1 MTRVFVNGNIVR
13 IWWIVWM
20 CIVSAWRLLI
30 RCLVKQLPNWG
41 IICRIGDW
49 RCRNWCILHCPF
61 SLTLTDWNIPI
72 SSILIQLGLIEKCN
86 VHQTAFFYQ
95 MLNLVDTSLESSEV
109 NRALKKLI
117 ILDSEILFFRR
128 ATKLKCKTNWSDKF
142 LRRSKWHCSSHIVVI
157 TSNHCFGLSYLLFVN
172 SVY

>member
-30 RCLVKQLPNWG
+30 RCLIKQLPNWG
-41 IICRIGDW
+41 IICRIGNW

-86 VHQTAFFYQ
+86 VHQTAFFLSNVKPGRYFVGVVWGEPRFKKIDYFRFG
-95 MLNLVDTSLESSEV
+95 NFIFSKSYKIEV
-109 NRALKKLI
+109 
-117 ILDSEILFFRR
+117 
-128 ATKLKCKTNWSDKF
+128 
-142 LRRSKWHCSSHIVVI
+142 
-157 TSNHCFGLSYLLFVN
+157 
-172 SVY
+172 